1 MTVTVYTK
9 KGCSTCTQARRWL
22 QQKGV
27 SFTERELFEAP
38 LSADEIQAMLGERPA
53 SELLSTKSP
62 RFKALGLAGKALT
75 DAERIQWM
83 AQELY
88 LIRRPTFRVGTDLI
102 IGLDKTRLEAA
113 IPSPRTPR

>member
-27 SFTERELFEAP
+27 TFTERELFEAP
-38 LSADEIQAMLGERPA
+38 LTAAEIQDLLGDRPA

-75 DAERIQWM
+75 DPERIQWM
-83 AQELY
+83 AQEPY
-88 LIRRPTFRVGTDLI
+88 LIRRPTFQIGRELV
-102 IGLDKTRLEAA
+102 IGLDESRLEAV
-113 IPSPRTPR
+113 IPSPRS